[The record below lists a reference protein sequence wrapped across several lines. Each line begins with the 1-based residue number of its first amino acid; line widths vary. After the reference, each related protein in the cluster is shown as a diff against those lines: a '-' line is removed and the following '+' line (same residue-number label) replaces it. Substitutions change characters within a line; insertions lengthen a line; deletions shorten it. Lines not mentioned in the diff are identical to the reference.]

1 MSHRLQAYYRR
12 LRTFLERDVW
22 LEDLARLSGHRRW
35 MVPLVRVLLLVYRG
49 FFFDHQCLLRA
60 SALTYTTLLALIP
73 MLAFMFAFLKG
84 LGGHEVLEQLLVG
97 TLSVTSHDTISRIL
111 EYVSHIEVRTLG
123 TIGLGALVFTTLL
136 QVSAIENAFN
146 AIWGIQTGRSLARK
160 LTDYAGIM
168 VIGPVVLLLVTGVN
182 TAFRH
187 QTLVTALLEQ
197 RLIGDAMVLLFTC
210 LPYFALWLVFA
221 LFYAFLPN
229 TRVRLVPALI
239 GGFIGGTLW
248 QGAQWVYIEFQIGVA
263 GYAAIYGALAQLPLL
278 IAWIYTSWVITLLGA
293 EVTFA
298 CQHIAQVPLAWK
310 THLISVYRQEW
321 LVSALYFAVVETF
334 RAGTTPWS
342 ATAFAQQQQV
352 PLSLVRELVTP
363 LCEAHLLVEVTA
375 APGHYVPGRD
385 PATITPWHVLHT
397 LRHHSDTGVGEHLPP
412 GRTLATTLM
421 MHIEDAIQKV
431 AGAQT
436 MTQWLTEDYTSA
448 EPDTS
453 EGSNAP

>member
-1 MSHRLQAYYRR
+1 
-12 LRTFLERDVW
+12 V
-22 LEDLARLSGHRRW
+22 
-35 MVPLVRVLLLVYRG
+35 
-49 FFFDHQCLLRA
+49 
-60 SALTYTTLLALIP
+60 
-73 MLAFMFAFLKG
+73 
-84 LGGHEVLEQLLVG
+84 
-97 TLSVTSHDTISRIL
+97 
-111 EYVSHIEVRTLG
+111 
-123 TIGLGALVFTTLL
+123 VF
-136 QVSAIENAFN
+136 
-146 AIWGIQTGRSLARK
+146 
-160 LTDYAGIM
+160 
-168 VIGPVVLLLVTGVN
+168 LLVTGVN

-187 QTLVTALLEQ
+187 QTLVTMLLEQ
-197 RLIGDAMVLLFTC
+197 RLIGDAMVLLFAC
-210 LPYFALWLVFA
+210 LPYFALWLIFA

-229 TRVRLVPALI
+229 TRVRFVPALI
-239 GGFIGGTLW
+239 GGLIGGTLW

-298 CQHIAQVPLAWK
+298 CQHIAQVPLAWR
-310 THLISVYRQEW
+310 THLISIYRQEW
-321 LVSALYFAVVETF
+321 LVSALYLAVVETF

-352 PLSLVRELVTP
+352 PLSLVRELVIP
-363 LCEAHLLVEVTA
+363 LCAAHLLVEVTA
-375 APGHYVPGRD
+375 TPDHYVPGRD

-397 LRHHSDTGVGEHLPP
+397 LRHHSDAGVEEPLPP

-448 EPDTS
+448 ESDTS
-453 EGSNAP
+453 EGRNAP